1 MKIHVIC
8 GSILEVAAEVI
19 VNPAN
24 SQGVMGGG
32 VAGVIRRVAGADVEK
47 EAMAQAPIPVGTAV
61 VTTGGKTKFKAIIH
75 APTMTHPAET
85 IPVENVRLATRAALA
100 LADQRGWKSVALPGM
115 GTGVGR
121 VSPNDAAK
129 AMLDAVNAFQPKSL
143 REIILIDVNA
153 EMISAWQSSLSM
165 SHAS

>member
-8 GSILEVAAEVI
+8 GNILEVAAEVI

-32 VAGVIRRVAGADVEK
+32 VAGVIRRAAGVEVER
-47 EAMAQAPIPVGTAV
+47 EAVAQAPIPVGSAV
-61 VTTGGKTKFKAIIH
+61 ITTGGKTKFKAIIH
-75 APTMTHPAET
+75 APTMTRPAET
-85 IPVENVRLATRAALA
+85 IPVENVRLATRAALV

-121 VSPNDAAK
+121 VSPGDAAK
-129 AMLDAVNAFQPKSL
+129 AMIDAVNAFQPKSL
-143 REIILIDVNA
+143 RDVILVDVSA
-153 EMISAWQSSLSM
+153 EMISAW
-165 SHAS
+165 HASL